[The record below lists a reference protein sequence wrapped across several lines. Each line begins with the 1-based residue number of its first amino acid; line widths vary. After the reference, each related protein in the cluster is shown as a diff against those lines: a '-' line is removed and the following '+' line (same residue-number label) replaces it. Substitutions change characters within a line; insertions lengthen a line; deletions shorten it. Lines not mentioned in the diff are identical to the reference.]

1 MKTFLKWL
9 GIAVLAVVVVIGLLV
24 VLPPGRNLISEKLT
38 LKRGADAYLIGYP
51 LVTMERTRESLTA
64 DGTGRPNA
72 FTHAR
77 YLPTAT
83 NGVNVVAPSRDTV
96 YSSAW
101 LDLRDGPMLIEQ
113 PDMGERFW
121 LMPVLD
127 QWTNVIADPGTR
139 TVGNSAHTFLI
150 AGPDWTGTAPD
161 GVIEYRSPTNT
172 AWAILRMQTDGDLD
186 AISDLQNG
194 FRIAPLDDPSAYT
207 EPTVLTSPRNP
218 VDVRSAVD
226 ALGAEA
232 FFTELAKAL
241 EGTSFNPADPDA
253 QATLERI
260 GVTPGAFDASSL
272 SDAQRAGLGDVPGRV
287 LAGMDDAVA
296 SGEGGRISNGWRIPP
311 MTLGDYGTQYPV
323 RAVVA
328 REGLGANLPEDAV
341 YASTTVDAEDQPLA
355 GGRTYTIDMPAE
367 VPVKAF
373 WSVTLYDERGNLLR
387 GGDEGLTVSGTRES
401 GAERIV
407 VSPDR
412 PGEEPWLRAPDSGP
426 YRLLMRLYWPDAEVL
441 DGQWEFPPVIA
452 AP

>member
-1 MKTFLKWL
+1 MKKVLKWL
-9 GIAVLAVVVVIGLLV
+9 GIVVLALVVLVGLLAA
-24 VLPPGRNLISEKLT
+24 LPPGRALISEKLT

-101 LDLRDGPMLIEQ
+101 LDLRDGPVLIEQ
-113 PDMGERFW
+113 PDMDDRFW

-139 TVGNSAHTFLI
+139 TVGNGPHTFLI
-150 AGPDWTGTAPD
+150 TGPDWTGEAPD
-161 GVIEYRSPTNT
+161 EVIEYRSPTNT
-172 AWAILRMQTDGDLD
+172 AWAILRMQTGPGLD
-186 AISDLQNG
+186 AIADLQDG
-194 FRIAPLDDPSAYT
+194 FRIAPMADPTAYT
-207 EPTVLTSPRNP
+207 EPTVLTAPRNP

-232 FFTELAKAL
+232 FFAELAAAL
-241 EGTSFNPADPDA
+241 DGTSFNPADPDA
-253 QATLERI
+253 EATLERI
-260 GVTPGAFDASSL
+260 GVTAGSFDVSAL
-272 SDAQRAGLGDVPGRV
+272 SEAQRAGLADVPGRV

-311 MTLGDYGTQYPV
+311 MILGDYGTQYPV

-341 YASTTVDAEDQPLA
+341 YASTTVDADDRPLE
-355 GGRTYTIDMPAE
+355 GGKTYRIDMPADM
-367 VPVKAF
+367 PVKAF
-373 WSVTLYDERGNLLR
+373 WSVTAYDERGNLLR
-387 GGDEGLTVSGTRES
+387 GADEGLTVSGTAES
-401 GAERIV
+401 GAQTIV
-407 VSPDR
+407 ISP
-412 PGEEPWLRAPDSGP
+412 EEPADGPWLRAPDSGR
-426 YRLLMRLYWPDAEVL
+426 YRLLMRLYWPEPEVL
-441 DGQWEFPPVIA
+441 DGQWAFPAVQPN
-452 AP
+452 